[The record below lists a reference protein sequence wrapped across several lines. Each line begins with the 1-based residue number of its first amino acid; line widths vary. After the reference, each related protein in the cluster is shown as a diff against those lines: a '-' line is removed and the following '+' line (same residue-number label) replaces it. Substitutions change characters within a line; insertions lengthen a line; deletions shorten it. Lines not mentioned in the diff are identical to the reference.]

1 MNSAILIKPL
11 DNGFS
16 HEAVNLILPIQ
27 QIEFNVPVTL
37 EDQPDLLDIEGTYDS
52 TGGKFWGA
60 FENGQLIGTIALIG
74 TGHRAGAIRKM
85 FVKKDWR
92 GKEHGIASRLLDTLL
107 HYCKENGIEDLYLGT
122 VAQLKAAQRFY
133 EKNGFVPVPPDHL
146 PDYFPR
152 MKTDSLFYH
161 LHLTKPATHSVSG
174 LQRSN

>member
-1 MNSAILIKPL
+1 MNSSLLIKPL
-11 DNGFS
+11 DNTFS
-16 HEAVNLILPIQ
+16 QEIVNLILPIQ

-37 EDQPDLLDIEGTYDS
+37 KDQPDLLDIETNYDG

-60 FENGQLIGTIALIG
+60 FDDDQLVGTIALIG
-74 TGHRAGAIRKM
+74 TGHQAGAIRKM

-107 HYCKENGIEDLYLGT
+107 HYCQENGIEDLYLGT

-133 EKNGFVPVPPDHL
+133 EKNGFAPIQPDHL

-152 MKTDSLFYH
+152 MKADSLFYH
-161 LHLTKPATHSVSG
+161 LHLTTSGTHSVTG

>member
-1 MNSAILIKPL
+1 MNSSLLIKPL
-11 DNGFS
+11 DNTFS
-16 HEAVNLILPIQ
+16 QEIVNLILPIQ

-37 EDQPDLLDIEGTYDS
+37 KDQPDLLDIETNYDG

-60 FENGQLIGTIALIG
+60 FDDDQLVGTIALIG
-74 TGHRAGAIRKM
+74 TGHQAGAIRKM

-92 GKEHGIASRLLDTLL
+92 GKELD
-107 HYCKENGIEDLYLGT
+107 LGT

-133 EKNGFVPVPPDHL
+133 EKNGFAPIQPDHL

-152 MKTDSLFYH
+152 MKADSLFYH
-161 LHLTKPATHSVSG
+161 LHLTTSGTHSVTG